1 MKISAMT
8 NTADLSG
15 RLAVYAQI
23 VGKETSEAVKQ
34 FARVACVNL
43 ATSTQ
48 PFGSAKGDREP
59 GEKAVETDISKVFY
73 TPQDGGF
80 ANTLKEIVADSNR
93 SDTAK
98 QKFGARIDGYIQSN
112 NFNAITNIARDFGWK
127 GVLFDNIDPALHQ
140 NARRAPRGRVPKRRG
155 TMHMII
161 GGNESL
167 AKYKAERMQKV
178 GLTKAGWAK
187 CATLIPLKRVSSP
200 TRGIPQWVTRHIGR
214 ASGSIVDN
222 SHVQANPSVTMTNNT
237 PWTSQVLTESES
249 RKALQIARN
258 KFVNYMSQQIKYE
271 LRQQAKLQ
279 AA

>member
-43 ATSTQ
+43 ATNTQ
-48 PFGSAKGDREP
+48 PFGSAKGDKGP

-80 ANTLKEIVADSNR
+80 ANTLKEIIGGSKR

-112 NFNAITNIARDFGWK
+112 NLSAITKLASDFGWK
-127 GVLFDNIDPALHQ
+127 GTLFDEVDPALHQ
-140 NARRAPRGRVPKRRG
+140 NARRSPRGRVPKRTG
-155 TMHMII
+155 AMHMVI
-161 GGNESL
+161 GGKEAL
-167 AKYKAERMQKV
+167 AKYKTQRMQKV

-187 CATLIPLKRVSSP
+187 CATLIPLKRASSP
-200 TRGIPQWVTRHIGR
+200 TRGIPQWVTRHINQ

-222 SHVQANPSVTMTNNT
+222 SHVQENPSVSMTNAT
-237 PWTSQVLTESES
+237 PWTSQVLTENQA
-249 RKALQIARN
+249 KAALQIARN
-258 KFVNYMSQQIKYE
+258 KFVNYMNQQIKYE
-271 LRQQAKLQ
+271 LRQQAKLK

>member
-15 RLAVYAQI
+15 RLAVFAQI

-48 PFGSAKGDREP
+48 PFGSAKGDKEP

-80 ANTLKEIVADSNR
+80 ANTLKEIVGGSKR

-98 QKFGARIDGYIQSN
+98 AKFGARIDGYIQSN
-112 NFNAITNIARDFGWK
+112 NLTAITKIARDFGWK
-127 GVLFDNIDPALHQ
+127 GVLFDEVDPALHQ
-140 NARRAPRGRVPKRRG
+140 NARRSPRGRVKKRAG
-155 TMHMII
+155 SMHMIV
-161 GGNESL
+161 GGKEIL
-167 AKYKAERMQKV
+167 AKYKTERMQKV

-187 CATLIPLKRVSSP
+187 CATLIPLKRASSP
-200 TRGIPQWVTRHIGR
+200 TRGIPQWVTRHISR

-222 SHVQANPSVTMTNNT
+222 SHVSDNPRVQMTNST
-237 PWTSQVLTESES
+237 PWTSQVLSES
-249 RKALQIARN
+249 ATRSALEIARN
-258 KFVNYMSQQIKYE
+258 KFVNYMNQQIKYE
-271 LRQQAKLQ
+271 LRAQAKLQ

>member
-8 NTADLSG
+8 DTADLRG
-15 RLAVYAQI
+15 RLATYAQI

-48 PFGSAKGDREP
+48 PFGSSKDARGP
-59 GEKAVETDISKVFY
+59 GERAVETDISKVFY

-80 ANTLKEIVADSNR
+80 ANTLKEIVASSER
-93 SDTAK
+93 SEASK
-98 QKFGARIDGYIQSN
+98 QKFGTRIDGYIQSN
-112 NFNAITNIARDFGWK
+112 NLAAITKLARDFGWK
-127 GVLFDNIDPALHQ
+127 GTLFDEIDPALHQ

-155 TMHMII
+155 AMHMII

-167 AKYKAERMQKV
+167 AKYKAERMHKV

-187 CATLIPLKRVSSP
+187 CATLIPLKRASSP
-200 TRGIPQWVTRHIGR
+200 TRGIPQWVTRHVGR

-222 SHVQANPSVTMTNNT
+222 SHVQANPSVSMSNNT
-237 PWTSQVLTESES
+237 PWTSQVLTESEA

-258 KFVNYMSQQIKYE
+258 KFVNYMNHQIKYE
-271 LRQQAKLQ
+271 LRAQAKLQ